1 MCISWQLI
9 VGMVLMRA
17 LYCPLIT
24 ISMHSHSALRYVSLF
39 LIAVSLLIE
48 CIRTSERSFYSYS
61 LFNEK
66 NSSMKCL
73 HFLVTFTVIVS
84 FNFFQ
89 RKLVWLN
96 CGIIGIALFMLVV
109 RIRSQIYSPVY
120 RLMEEVLYIPYI
132 IGPILHITTTS
143 STLTDTTTI
152 LINVGT
158 VVIYCIARRYKRL
171 FMVNYSELIREG
183 NMVTKFNEYLV

>member
-1 MCISWQLI
+1 
-9 VGMVLMRA
+9 
-17 LYCPLIT
+17 
-24 ISMHSHSALRYVSLF
+24 MHSHSALRYVSLF

-143 STLTDTTTI
+143 LTLTDTTTI